1 MSDVISVAVIDS
13 RAAFRAADVVIDYV
27 RRLGASLRVLTVRE
41 PAVPPPEAYIA
52 DKLLLRA
59 GRAAVELS
67 GDEDVG

>member
-41 PAVPPPEAYIA
+41 PA
-52 DKLLLRA
+52 
-59 GRAAVELS
+59 AAAS
-67 GDEDVG
+67 